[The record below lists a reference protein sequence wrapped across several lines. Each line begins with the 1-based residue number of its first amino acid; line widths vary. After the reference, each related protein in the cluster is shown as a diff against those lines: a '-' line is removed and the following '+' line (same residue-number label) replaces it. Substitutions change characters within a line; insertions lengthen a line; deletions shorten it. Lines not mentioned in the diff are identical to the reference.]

1 MVTAGLEESTRE
13 PLSCL
18 IVAMDGP
25 AGSGKSTASRGLAEA
40 LSLRYLDSGAMYRAM
55 TWWMLL
61 DGVDVTD
68 AASVAS
74 RADRPAI
81 EVGTDPAAPTID
93 LDGND
98 VSRQIRSDEVNAA
111 VSAVS
116 AVPRVREVLV
126 AQQRALIGSGGIV
139 VEGRDI
145 GTVVAPAAQL
155 KVYLTADPS
164 ARASRRTAEMAL
176 DSAVDLRSV
185 ESELLRRDV
194 HDSSRA
200 VSPLCRAAD
209 AVELD
214 TTHLSLAEVVSRLVS
229 LALERAGATR

>member
-1 MVTAGLEESTRE
+1 MVTADLDESTRQT
-13 PLSCL
+13 L
-18 IVAMDGP
+18 ISLVVAMDGP
-25 AGSGKSTASRGLAEA
+25 AGSGKSSASRGLAEA
-40 LSLRYLDSGAMYRAM
+40 LHLRYLDSGAMYRAM

-61 DGVDVTD
+61 EGVDIAD
-68 AASVAS
+68 AAAVAT
-74 RADRPAI
+74 RAPRPAI
-81 EVGTDPAAPTID
+81 EVGTDPAAPTVT

-98 VSRQIRSDEVNAA
+98 ISRQIRSDGVNAA
-111 VSAVS
+111 VSSVS
-116 AVPRVREVLV
+116 AVPRVREVMV

-155 KVYLTADPS
+155 KIFLTADSS

-176 DSAVDLRSV
+176 DSAADPRLV

-200 VSPLCRAAD
+200 VSPLTRAAD
-209 AVELD
+209 AVDLD
-214 TTHLSLAEVVSRLVS
+214 TTQLSLVEVVDTLVS
-229 LALERAGATR
+229 LALERAGSAR